1 MSNNT
6 SRLLIRLSHWLP
18 VFNGVALLVYALI
31 PHLWFVYEG
40 EAYTTLSL
48 FQLAENTWL
57 ECRTIR
63 QNAVKYSGA
72 QRLFAQEMTTVTVL
86 FWVFLVLYFILAIA
100 TAAGAS
106 YAFSKK
112 PTDRLSKRAKRIVS
126 LFCPNRVCYVLFQ
139 LLPLFCGAFP
149 YFLVGFRSK
158 TEEIFTVHYEII
170 SDLLLAGILIGCSIL
185 LYLIL
190 LPQQKKQQMDL
201 FTVYPSSQKS
211 K

>member
-1 MSNNT
+1 MSNDT
-6 SRLLIRLSHWLP
+6 SRLLIRLSHWFPLL
-18 VFNGVALLVYALI
+18 NGVALLVYAII

-48 FQLAENTWL
+48 LQLTENAWL
-57 ECRTIR
+57 ECREIR
-63 QNAVKYSGA
+63 QNAAKYSGA
-72 QRLFAQEMTTVTVL
+72 QRLFAQEMTAVTVL
-86 FWVFLVLYFILAIA
+86 FWLFLALYFILAIA
-100 TAAGAS
+100 TAAGAN

-112 PTDRLSKRAKRIVS
+112 PTDRLSNRAKRIVS
-126 LFCPNRVCYVLFQ
+126 LFCPNRVCYLLFQ
-139 LLPLFCGAFP
+139 LLPLFCAAFP
-149 YFLVGFRSK
+149 YFLIHLRAQ
-158 TEEIFTVHYEII
+158 TDELFTVHYELI

-201 FTVYPSSQKS
+201 FTVYSSAEKR